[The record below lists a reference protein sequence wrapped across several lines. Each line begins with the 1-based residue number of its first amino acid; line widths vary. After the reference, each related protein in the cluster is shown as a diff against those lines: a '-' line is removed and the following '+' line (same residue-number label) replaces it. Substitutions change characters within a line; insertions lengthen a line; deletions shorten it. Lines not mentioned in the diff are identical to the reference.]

1 MQMAEKQFQEK
12 KYRNKKKYIPQTIKV
27 HPDAFDLSADVHEWC
42 KLNRGFPI
50 YTYIHENPL

>member
-12 KYRNKKKYIPQTIKV
+12 NIEMIRTIKV

-42 KLNRGFPI
+42 KLN
-50 YTYIHENPL
+50 